1 MQISLTEGRIGKTLL
16 TFALPF
22 LLASLLQALYG
33 AADLFVVGR
42 FSDAAAVA
50 AVGIGSQ
57 VMQVLTSVILA
68 ISMGGTVLI
77 GQYMGG
83 QKLED
88 VAKTIGCI
96 AWVFALV
103 ALLLTPIMLLLTKP
117 VVQWMQTPQEAVSAT
132 VQYMMICCC
141 GIPFIVGY
149 NAVSGIFRGMGDSKT
164 PVFFIALAC
173 IINIIVDFI
182 LVGGFDF
189 GAAGA
194 AVATIAAQAISFF
207 AALAYMKHKG
217 FSFPFHRSHI
227 RLEKSKARRIFK
239 VGLPLAIQDALVHA
253 SFLIITAI
261 INTMGLIASASVG
274 VVEKLIVFAMLPPTS
289 FASAVATMTA
299 QNIGAGKG
307 NRALQCLKAGI
318 AYSLVFGIT
327 VCLYCQFWPETLT
340 QLFAKNDLQVVEM
353 AARYLKS
360 YSIDCILVC
369 FIFCMN
375 SFFSGCGKS
384 AFSML
389 HSLIATFLVRIPLSY
404 LLSRQAGVTLYEIG
418 FAAPF
423 ATFISLLICIWY
435 LQYQKKRGLLENR
448 L

>member
-132 VQYMMICCC
+132 VQYMICLL
-141 GIPFIVGY
+141 Y
-149 NAVSGIFRGMGDSKT
+149 
-164 PVFFIALAC
+164 
-173 IINIIVDFI
+173 
-182 LVGGFDF
+182 
-189 GAAGA
+189 
-194 AVATIAAQAISFF
+194 
-207 AALAYMKHKG
+207 
-217 FSFPFHRSHI
+217 
-227 RLEKSKARRIFK
+227 
-239 VGLPLAIQDALVHA
+239 
-253 SFLIITAI
+253 
-261 INTMGLIASASVG
+261 
-274 VVEKLIVFAMLPPTS
+274 TS
-289 FASAVATMTA
+289 RCV
-299 QNIGAGKG
+299 
-307 NRALQCLKAGI
+307 
-318 AYSLVFGIT
+318 
-327 VCLYCQFWPETLT
+327 
-340 QLFAKNDLQVVEM
+340 
-353 AARYLKS
+353 
-360 YSIDCILVC
+360 
-369 FIFCMN
+369 
-375 SFFSGCGKS
+375 
-384 AFSML
+384 
-389 HSLIATFLVRIPLSY
+389 
-404 LLSRQAGVTLYEIG
+404 
-418 FAAPF
+418 
-423 ATFISLLICIWY
+423 
-435 LQYQKKRGLLENR
+435 
-448 L
+448 